1 MTAMHDLLVHDV
13 RIHSPGA
20 GHETTATTLAVRDG
34 CIAGIGVPA
43 DTPARRRVAG
53 HGALLLPGFIDCHT
67 HALFAGNRM
76 AEHSRRLAG
85 AGYAEIAAEGG
96 GIMNTVRAVREADED
111 TLVRESM
118 PRVRALERE
127 GVTTIEIKSGY
138 GLDFD
143 NELKQLRAIR
153 TVGARVAADI
163 VPTFLG
169 AHTVPAGTDK
179 SVYLDEVIKR
189 MIPAVSEQG
198 LARAVDIYV
207 ERIAFDRAD
216 MERVFAAAAAHGLR
230 VKVHAEQL
238 SNIGASAAAAQHRP
252 LSADHL
258 EWLDADGVRALADC
272 GAVAVL
278 LPGAW
283 YCLRDERR
291 PPVAALREHGV
302 PMAVATDLNPGT
314 SPVASLLAAMH
325 LAAHAFGLTAD
336 EVLAGVTVNAARA
349 LDLADRGTI
358 ADGMRADFC
367 LWKIPG
373 PEFLVYQLGGIAPPR
388 VFIEGVEI

>member
-1 MTAMHDLLVHDV
+1 MTGMHDLLVHDV

-20 GHETTATTLAVRDG
+20 WGDTAMSTLAVTGG
-34 CIAGIGVPA
+34 CISGIGVA
-43 DTPARRRVAG
+43 TGAPARRRVAG
-53 HGALLLPGFIDCHT
+53 GGALLMPGFIDCHT
-67 HALFAGNRM
+67 HAVYAGDRM
-76 AEHSRRLAG
+76 AEHARRLAG
-85 AGYAEIAAEGG
+85 ADYADIATAGG
-96 GIMNTVRAVREADED
+96 GIMSTVRAVRAADED

-127 GVTTIEIKSGY
+127 GVTTLEIKSGY
-138 GLDFD
+138 GLDLD
-143 NELKQLRAIR
+143 TELKMLRAIS
-153 TVGARVAADI
+153 TVGERAALEV

-169 AHTVPAGTDK
+169 AHTVPAGTSK
-179 SVYLDEVIKR
+179 AEYLDEVVER
-189 MIPAVSEQG
+189 MIPTVAELG
-198 LARAVDIYV
+198 LAHAVDIYV
-207 ERIAFDRAD
+207 EHIAFDRDD
-216 MERVFAAAAAHGLR
+216 MERVFAAAAARGLR

-238 SNIGASAAAAQHRP
+238 SNLGATAAAAAHGP

-258 EWLDADGVRALADC
+258 EWLDDDGARALAGCD
-272 GAVAVL
+272 AVAVL

-283 YCLRDERR
+283 YCLRDERK

-336 EVLAGVTVNAARA
+336 EVLQGVTVNAARA
-349 LDLADRGTI
+349 LGLADRGTI

-367 LWKIPG
+367 LWDIPG

-388 VFIEGVEI
+388 VFIGGVEK